1 MTNGG
6 GIWDDLQCSALQPF
20 VCEGPSFC
28 GNGAV
33 AMPEQCDKGAA
44 NGVATS
50 GCTSTC
56 SIPAG
61 YGCLLPGGNSLGGMT
76 YPNAGNGNTGAA
88 FCPRS
93 ATGSCC
99 YLAAQAVIGDVRIVG
114 GELEWSTLSEAGTTG
129 FEVSVQRRGQWVA
142 LHEGVLPALP
152 NAAQGAVYRLQ
163 ASGLRTATIRIVEH
177 EAGVPGLTIYEGTP
191 RTTSGAATLTGSN
204 FSVTANALTGPAD
217 MASDAAPS
225 PAARRKAAGDEPTG
239 VFALAA
245 EEGLM
250 RVTFAEI
257 AAALALPVETVATSV
272 AAGSLSITT
281 YGSPVAWTR
290 VDGTEDAIAFTARRR
305 TSVYGGT
312 RPYELR
318 LNAGVELAAVDRAL
332 ADTATG
338 TGTQRIVHEVDTF
351 AALAVSPDPTEEFWF
366 QAAIGNHS
374 SFQDYNATVVLNDVD
389 GEAGTF
395 EFAYYAAPG
404 LSSESPLTLTMTL
417 NGQPGEAHQVTSTGL
432 GVVTFALPAGSL
444 LPGPNT
450 IRIRA
455 SSAAPAGTAFAYVDR
470 YTLTFGA
477 PLEFGDAGRF
487 QALSNGALA
496 FELDAAAGT
505 PTFLVDATLDR
516 VITATRTDIDGHRRH
531 ARALH
536 VRRAGGARVLRGH
549 RGRLHAPSALR
560 ARSEQHFEDSSRAAD
575 YVVIAPAALF
585 DAATALATR
594 RQTQGLTTA
603 VVDVQDIY
611 DAFGHGDHNPYAIRE
626 FFRVAHEN
634 WSTAPRYALL
644 LGDGNI
650 DYRGAGVHGSGSIPP
665 MLVRTDRGAF
675 ASDMLLGD
683 TNGDGRPE
691 VAIGRVPAHTVAE
704 ADAFVQ
710 RVVTYESGDL
720 DAFTRH
726 ALLVSGTN
734 RGDNFTRYV
743 DTLAGQLDE
752 RVNAERL
759 DRAALT
765 LADARTQLLG
775 AINDGSFWFH
785 YQGHGASNQLD
796 DDGLLTLADLPGL
809 TNSNALTIFTGMS
822 CSTSRFEIPGFDSI
836 SELMLTGSP
845 GGAIALYGPSGPGY
859 SYHSGNLAEA
869 FQRHLLTGDN
879 LAEGRMGDVVM
890 GLWERGANGANTS
903 REQLSIYL
911 LLGDPATVL
920 PDRTELAPPPVVV
933 DPPEEDAGVTVPVMD
948 GGGVVRVDAGRDDA
962 GRPIVP
968 GPGPCDPARWRSRR
982 WRLHR
987 ERDQRL
993 GHHGWPRAA
1002 PRPARRPRPSRSPPG
1017 PLS

>member
-1 MTNGG
+1 
-6 GIWDDLQCSALQPF
+6 
-20 VCEGPSFC
+20 
-28 GNGAV
+28 
-33 AMPEQCDKGAA
+33 
-44 NGVATS
+44 
-50 GCTSTC
+50 
-56 SIPAG
+56 
-61 YGCLLPGGNSLGGMT
+61 
-76 YPNAGNGNTGAA
+76 
-88 FCPRS
+88 
-93 ATGSCC
+93 
-99 YLAAQAVIGDVRIVG
+99 
-114 GELEWSTLSEAGTTG
+114 
-129 FEVSVQRRGQWVA
+129 
-142 LHEGVLPALP
+142 
-152 NAAQGAVYRLQ
+152 
-163 ASGLRTATIRIVEH
+163 
-177 EAGVPGLTIYEGTP
+177 
-191 RTTSGAATLTGSN
+191 
-204 FSVTANALTGPAD
+204 
-217 MASDAAPS
+217 
-225 PAARRKAAGDEPTG
+225 
-239 VFALAA
+239 
-245 EEGLM
+245 
-250 RVTFAEI
+250 

-281 YGSPVAWTR
+281 YGNPVAWTQ

-417 NGQPGEAHQVTSTGL
+417 NGQPAEAHQVTTTGL
-432 GVVTFALPAGSL
+432 GVVTFGLPAGSL

-516 VITATRTDIDGHRRH
+516 VITATRTDIDGTR
-531 ARALH
+531 ARFTFDAQ
-536 VRRAGGARVLRGH
+536 AGHEYFVATEGG
-549 RGRLHAPSALR
+549 LHAPSALR

-650 DYRGAGVHGSGSIPP
+650 DYRGAGVHGSGRIPP
-665 MLVRTDRGAF
+665 MLVRTDRGLY
-675 ASDMLLGD
+675 ASDMSLGD

-734 RGDNFTRYV
+734 RGEDFTRYV

-765 LADARTQLLG
+765 LADARAQLLG

-785 YQGHGASNQLD
+785 YHGHGASNQLD
-796 DDGLLTLADLPGL
+796 DDGLLTLADVPGL

-879 LAEGRMGDVVM
+879 LAQGRIGDVVM
-890 GLWERGANGANTS
+890 GLWEPGANGARTS

-920 PDRTELAPPPVVV
+920 PDRTGWPRPPVV
-933 DPPEEDAGVTVPVMD
+933 DPPDQDGGVTEPMVD
-948 GGGVVRVDAGRDDA
+948 AGGVVRVDAGRDDA

-968 GPGPCDPARWRSRR
+968 GPGPVTPPGGPLGGGACTVSVTSGSDTTGGLVLLLGLLAGLGRR
-982 WRLHR
+982 
-987 ERDQRL
+987 
-993 GHHGWPRAA
+993 
-1002 PRPARRPRPSRSPPG
+1002 ARRRAR
-1017 PLS
+1017 